1 MVAMRVRLVARA
13 VAALRSG
20 ELPPNAALLREAR
33 ALAHRLPLVD
43 NPNFT
48 HHFYNVFIFIL
59 TFFLLL
65 FQILTF
71 FNNFTFTAMQRRRFD
86 DLPGQHH
93 QRVQRY

>member
-1 MVAMRVRLVARA
+1 MLSISNIFVTSILVAEHLTAQRSAIRMVAMRVRLVVRA

-48 HHFYNVFIFIL
+48 HHFYNVLTLFSFCYLILQIFL
-59 TFFLLL
+59 
-65 FQILTF
+65 
-71 FNNFTFTAMQRRRFD
+71 
-86 DLPGQHH
+86 
-93 QRVQRY
+93 

>member
-59 TFFLLL
+59 TFFS
-65 FQILTF
+65 FVIPNIDIF
-71 FNNFTFTAMQRRRFD
+71 
-86 DLPGQHH
+86 
-93 QRVQRY
+93 

>member
-1 MVAMRVRLVARA
+1 MRVRLVARA

-48 HHFYNVFIFIL
+48 HHFYNVNII
-59 TFFLLL
+59 TFFLSLL
-65 FQILTF
+65 KTSTF
-71 FNNFTFTAMQRRRFD
+71 FTYFTFTAMQRRRVD

-93 QRVQRY
+93 QRVQRYQSVR